1 MFGHAMK
8 CDVCQHVDLVEPG
21 DAILMDD
28 LTVPPNWVRV
38 YANRPRRYNWDKSMV
53 PSNIERAYDCCSLSC
68 ARSALGEH
76 DDNISQRQDAVDELR
91 KEMAAS
97 E

>member
-8 CDVCQHVDLVEPG
+8 CDVCQHVDLVGPS

-28 LTVPPNWVRV
+28 LTVPQGWVRV
-38 YANRPRRYNWDKSMV
+38 YANRPRRYNWDRSSV
-53 PSNIERAYDCCSLSC
+53 TSNMERAYDCCSTSC

-76 DDNISQRQDAVDELR
+76 DDNIRQRNDEADALR